1 MLAAIGLVI
10 SMAHD
15 HSLETRIRCLIASHR
30 AADEV
35 PKTLVMNRSTWHD
48 LVDELDGV
56 TYDTGYFWT
65 PSFKNVN
72 ENESMDTISFYQ
84 GIPILIKDFVAD
96 SDVIVGI

>member
-15 HSLETRIRCLIASHR
+15 HSLETRIRCLIEAHR

-48 LVDELDGV
+48 LVDELQGT
-56 TYDTGYFWT
+56 TYDNGYFWT
-65 PSFKNVN
+65 PSYKNVGDP
-72 ENESMDTISFYQ
+72 MDTVSFFQ
-84 GIPILIKDFVAD
+84 AIPILIKDFVAD
-96 SDVIVGI
+96 QDVIVGI